1 MEILDAA
8 RYMEITVCTSLPYA
22 EHFNM
27 ASTNNRV
34 LCTVT
39 AFAIIKARGF
49 LLKKKRKILKNF
61 TNTSSNVWREKRE
74 GKEVVTKMYIEM
86 AGYHSMGRHDTKFV
100 SKVFFLF

>member
-49 LLKKKRKILKNF
+49 LLKKKTKNF
-61 TNTSSNVWREKRE
+61 KKLHKHKLKCVKRKKRRKRSSYKNVHRNGRLSQHGTS
-74 GKEVVTKMYIEM
+74 
-86 AGYHSMGRHDTKFV
+86 
-100 SKVFFLF
+100 